1 MTKNC
6 TYFHKMNDYRNNNA
20 ILQTFKATAKYDS
33 IVDRIDN
40 ADLCLLGED
49 KYLTIGLK
57 FK

>member
-1 MTKNC
+1 
-6 TYFHKMNDYRNNNA
+6 MNDYRNNNA

-33 IVDRIDN
+33 IIDRIDN